1 MGIYP
6 LIFLCGA
13 IALDQFESNFWSI
26 ALPGATVIAT
36 LVLASAYP
44 AYRPVEVRRWLREAA
59 HPVRTCPAGMTEMDR
74 ACLSASDAKLITDVS
89 RYVDAH
95 TPAGVPIA
103 IFPYATAFGFTSHHQ
118 VAGGVLQSY
127 LVNGPYLSELELAG
141 LERSSPPFAL
151 YLPDGMICFG
161 LDSVPNFTR
170 SPDVWFYLFEHY
182 RAAPDAPPG
191 TVGLLRDDNRAQLSF
206 AEQETVDAVG
216 PTALHRRST
225 PVELAPL
232 DWPEA
237 GADFLKLRLRV
248 NYPPWWRLRKP
259 SRLTLQISFADGTAK
274 RIVFVMQPNRINDIW
289 IYPWD
294 EKQMGNYFLP
304 DESRWRSDNRVAIT
318 GLTLLVT
325 PIDWLSV
332 VPRSVVIDGVSA
344 VRLNPR

>member
-6 LIFLCGA
+6 LIVLCGA

-44 AYRPVEVRRWLREAA
+44 AYRPVEVRRWLREVA
-59 HPVRTCPAGMTEMDR
+59 HPVLTCPAGMTELDR

-89 RYVDAH
+89 RYVDSH
-95 TPAGVPIA
+95 TPTGAPIA

-161 LDSVPNFTR
+161 LDSVPSFTR

-182 RAAPDAPPG
+182 RAAPDTPPG
-191 TVGLLRDDNRAQLSF
+191 TVGLVRDDSRAQLSF
-206 AEQETVDAVG
+206 AEQKIVDSVG
-216 PTALHRRST
+216 PIALHRRST
-225 PVELAPL
+225 PVELCA
-232 DWPEA
+232 A
-237 GADFLKLRLRV
+237 GLA
-248 NYPPWWRLRKP
+248 
-259 SRLTLQISFADGTAK
+259 
-274 RIVFVMQPNRINDIW
+274 
-289 IYPWD
+289 
-294 EKQMGNYFLP
+294 
-304 DESRWRSDNRVAIT
+304 
-318 GLTLLVT
+318 
-325 PIDWLSV
+325 
-332 VPRSVVIDGVSA
+332 
-344 VRLNPR
+344 